1 MFNSS
6 LLKRGDYIVLTSLF
20 SALAF
25 IILFVYRAVDDNR
38 LTSWKWSF
46 AGIDVSGIFFIL
58 ISGLIIAY
66 LLSRVSLKKFNSSLF
81 LFTASFASG
90 MLFWAEP
97 EVIIDASRYF
107 TQAKHLEVYGIRYF
121 IVEWGMNISAWT
133 DLPLIPFLYG
143 LIFKFFGESRVYIQ
157 IFTTALFS
165 LTVLTTSKVGEK
177 LWDKDTGFF
186 AGCLM
191 LGMPYVYTQ
200 IPLMLVD
207 VPTMFFLM
215 FAVYT
220 YLKALEKGRSWIVIS
235 SCAIFLAFYSKYSAW
250 LMLSV
255 LVITT
260 LVRLKDPPAAISRR
274 TVLQR
279 TSAIV
284 FVSGYLI
291 STLILLKFDLIS
303 EQVDLLLS
311 YQRPGL
317 KRWSESFVSSFF
329 YQVHPFITI
338 AAVYSIYSAVRKR
351 DLKYAAI
358 SWLIVLVIILQIKR
372 MRYIMIT
379 LPMFALMASY
389 GLQSIRDIQARKFIV
404 LCVVISSLVISFFV
418 YLPFLQR
425 MSPANLKHAGRLLNS
440 IHEENIEVFTLPSND
455 NIINPAVAVPI
466 LDLFTEKKLF
476 YGYNNSFSPSNE
488 SIKESPL
495 RFTWEYANPAYYS
508 DKDSAAADKAIVV
521 ISGESG
527 QPLPDYVKRRTNG
540 FHISDRFEIST
551 GFFKYVTIA
560 EIYRQDTVVP

>member
-38 LTSWKWSF
+38 LTSWEWTF

-58 ISGLIIAY
+58 ILGLIIAY
-66 LLSRVSLKKFNSSLF
+66 PLSRISLKKFNSSLF
-81 LFTASFASG
+81 LFAVSFVSG

-97 EVIIDASRYF
+97 EVIVDASRYF

-200 IPLMLVD
+200 VPLMLVD

-215 FAVYT
+215 FAVYA
-220 YLKALEKGRSWIVIS
+220 YLKALEKGRAWIVIS

-255 LVITT
+255 LIVLT
-260 LVRLKDPPAAISRR
+260 LVSLKGAPSALSRR

-279 TSAIV
+279 TGAIA
-284 FVSGYLI
+284 FVAGYLI
-291 STLILLKFDLIS
+291 SAVLLFKFDLIS
-303 EQVDLLLS
+303 DQTDLLLS

-317 KRWSESFVSSFF
+317 KRWGESFVSSFF

-351 DLKYAAI
+351 DLKYAAV
-358 SWLIVLVIILQIKR
+358 SWLIALVIILQIKR

-379 LPMFALMASY
+379 LPMLALMASY
-389 GLQSIRDIQARKFIV
+389 GLRSIRDIQARKFII
-404 LCVVISSLVISFFV
+404 LSVVISSLVISFFV
-418 YLPFLQR
+418 YLPFLQK

-440 IHEENIEVFTLPSND
+440 IHEANIEVFTLPSND

-488 SIKESPL
+488 SIKASPL

-527 QPLPDYVKRRTNG
+527 QPLPDYVKRSTNG